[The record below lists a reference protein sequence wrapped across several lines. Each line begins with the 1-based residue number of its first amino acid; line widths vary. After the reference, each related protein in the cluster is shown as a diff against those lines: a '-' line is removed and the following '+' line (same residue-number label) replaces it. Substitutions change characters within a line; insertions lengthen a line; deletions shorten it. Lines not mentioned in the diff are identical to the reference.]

1 MTELIEKMIRMKESG
16 EADICHGYHVS
27 ADIYLPPMTLNVDA
41 DTVESE
47 LRNFLG
53 AYAKVASI
61 KVDETGREKAK
72 ALEKAEEPLELSK
85 KLERKRPC
93 FPDREEAGGKPK
105 TLKKLRKKAGM
116 FIADMIAPCGLDCS
130 ICKRALSETGPCFR
144 LRP

>member
-1 MTELIEKMIRMKESG
+1 MTFTEMRKRLGMTWKELSERIHVSENDIKVWEAGEKEPPEYVTELIEKMIRMKESG

-85 KLERKRPC
+85 KLSGEK
-93 FPDREEAGGKPK
+93 EE
-105 TLKKLRKKAGM
+105 
-116 FIADMIAPCGLDCS
+116 
-130 ICKRALSETGPCFR
+130 
-144 LRP
+144 

>member
-1 MTELIEKMIRMKESG
+1 MIRMKESG

-72 ALEKAEEPLELSK
+72 GW
-85 KLERKRPC
+85 KRLKNRWSCP
-93 FPDREEAGGKPK
+93 RSWRGKDHAFQ
-105 TLKKLRKKAGM
+105 TG
-116 FIADMIAPCGLDCS
+116 
-130 ICKRALSETGPCFR
+130 KRQVENPR
-144 LRP
+144 H